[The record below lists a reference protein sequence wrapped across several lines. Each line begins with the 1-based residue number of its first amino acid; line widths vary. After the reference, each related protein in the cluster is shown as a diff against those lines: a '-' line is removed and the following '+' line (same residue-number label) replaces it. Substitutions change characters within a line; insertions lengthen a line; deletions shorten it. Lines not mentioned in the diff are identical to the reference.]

1 MDPAESKTQLSL
13 ELIENSDVKGLKRSY
28 MKVKNKINL
37 EKKNQNLGFKKENVS
52 KSFKRFGNEFKL
64 KEFQKGNIFKL
75 F

>member
-1 MDPAESKTQLSL
+1 M
-13 ELIENSDVKGLKRSY
+13 
-28 MKVKNKINL
+28 

-75 F
+75 FWFKKKMHFQNSLNF